1 MISSFLLLRYARNAD
16 VPVGTAEAET
26 SFPKT
31 FWRVYAAYAKKIC
44 EICAIFNSALNK
56 FSFSLPAS
64 DFLIEAHSQS
74 ANSK

>member
-31 FWRVYAAYAKKIC
+31 FWRVYAAYAKK
-44 EICAIFNSALNK
+44 NL
-56 FSFSLPAS
+56 
-64 DFLIEAHSQS
+64 
-74 ANSK
+74 